1 MERDTAIGLAASAMS
16 PLVPEGSILVPIPS
30 RYGYATDT
38 LLLAKRIAEMS
49 GAEVKDVLKGRR
61 RMSSHEAKARGMI
74 LTPEDFGFYLTED
87 LEGRIVY
94 IDNVIAS
101 GQTARAVHN
110 LKAGMFLVYVCVTD
124 VSGFEV
130 RGRTMLHGNVFTKS
144 QGIKR
149 RPI

>member
-1 MERDTAIGLAASAMS
+1 MS

-38 LLLAKRIAEMS
+38 LLLANKIAEMS
-49 GAEVKDVLKGRR
+49 GAEVKDILKGKR
-61 RMSSHEAKARGMI
+61 RMSSHEAKARGFT
-74 LTPEDFGFYLTED
+74 LTPEDFGFYLTENP
-87 LEGRIVY
+87 EGRIVY

-101 GQTARAVHN
+101 GATARAAYG
-110 LKAGMFLVYVCVTD
+110 LKDGMFLVYVCVTE

-130 RGRTMLHGNVFTKS
+130 RGRTMLHGNVFTRS